1 MAKIQIPDNYEE
13 ALARK
18 EEVLKLINA
27 YSEALLNDTE
37 LPCSEEEIEL
47 LQEEY
52 SLLDEYVE
60 LTDVEKEAYS
70 INENVE
76 YVEVVEEDGTVT
88 KKVKLSFWDK
98 VNPFIFVYAVIIIIG
113 SLWFS
118 VQGIGIELINLFSVL
133 VEKFK
138 WDLSQLTMD
147 NLLVIFCCIVA
158 VYPILFVLFSFINA
172 RFICRKKETKLIG
185 YILLAFH
192 FVLILINYI
201 VVVVQL
207 IKVFE

>member
-70 INENVE
+70 VNDNVE

-113 SLWFS
+113 SLWFA
-118 VQGIGIELINLFSVL
+118 VQGIGIQFLNLFVTL
-133 VEKFK
+133 VEKFQ
-138 WDLSQLTMD
+138 WDFTNWSDKNVT
-147 NLLVIFCCIVA
+147 
-158 VYPILFVLFSFINA
+158 VLFSAIFAIYPLLFVIFSFLNA

-201 VVVVQL
+201 VV
-207 IKVFE
+207 INKIF

>member
-113 SLWFS
+113 SLWFA
-118 VQGIGIELINLFSVL
+118 VQGIGIQFLNLFVTL
-133 VEKFK
+133 VEKFH
-138 WDLSQLTMD
+138 WDFTNWTD
-147 NLLVIFCCIVA
+147 ENVK
-158 VYPILFVLFSFINA
+158 VLFSAIFAIYPLLFVIFSFLNA

-201 VVVVQL
+201 VV
-207 IKVFE
+207 INKIF

>member
-113 SLWFS
+113 SLWFA
-118 VQGIGIELINLFSVL
+118 VQGIGIQFLNLFVRL
-133 VEKFK
+133 VEKFQ
-138 WDLSQLTMD
+138 WDFTNWTDKNVTVLFSA
-147 NLLVIFCCIVA
+147 IFAI
-158 VYPILFVLFSFINA
+158 YPLLFVLFSFLNA

-201 VVVVQL
+201 VV
-207 IKVFE
+207 INKIF

>member
-113 SLWFS
+113 SLWFA
-118 VQGIGIELINLFSVL
+118 VQGIGIQFLNLFVTL
-133 VEKFK
+133 VEKYQ
-138 WDLSQLTMD
+138 WDFTNWSDD
-147 NLLVIFCCIVA
+147 NVT
-158 VYPILFVLFSFINA
+158 VLFSAIFAIYPLLFVIFSFLNA

-201 VVVVQL
+201 VV
-207 IKVFE
+207 INKIF

>member
-113 SLWFS
+113 SLWFA
-118 VQGIGIELINLFSVL
+118 VQGIGIQFLNLFVTL
-133 VEKFK
+133 VEKFQ
-138 WDLSQLTMD
+138 WDFTNWTDKNVTVLFSA
-147 NLLVIFCCIVA
+147 IFAI
-158 VYPILFVLFSFINA
+158 YPLLFVLFSFLNA

-201 VVVVQL
+201 VV
-207 IKVFE
+207 INKIF

>member
-70 INENVE
+70 INDNVE

-113 SLWFS
+113 SLWFA
-118 VQGIGIELINLFSVL
+118 VQGIGIQFLNLFVRL
-133 VEKFK
+133 VEKFQ
-138 WDLSQLTMD
+138 WDFTNWTDKNVTVLFSA
-147 NLLVIFCCIVA
+147 IFAI
-158 VYPILFVLFSFINA
+158 YPLLFVLFSFLNA
-172 RFICRKKETKLIG
+172 RFICRK
-185 YILLAFH
+185 
-192 FVLILINYI
+192 
-201 VVVVQL
+201 
-207 IKVFE
+207 

>member
-70 INENVE
+70 INDNVE

-113 SLWFS
+113 SLWFA
-118 VQGIGIELINLFSVL
+118 VQGIGIQFLNLFVTL
-133 VEKFK
+133 VEKFQ
-138 WDLSQLTMD
+138 WDFTNWSDD
-147 NLLVIFCCIVA
+147 NVT
-158 VYPILFVLFSFINA
+158 VLFSAIFAIYPLLFVIFSFLNA

-201 VVVVQL
+201 VV
-207 IKVFE
+207 INKIF

>member
-70 INENVE
+70 INDNVE

-113 SLWFS
+113 SLWFA
-118 VQGIGIELINLFSVL
+118 VQGIGIQFLNLFVTL
-133 VEKFK
+133 VEKFQ
-138 WDLSQLTMD
+138 WDFT
-147 NLLVIFCCIVA
+147 NWTEKNVT
-158 VYPILFVLFSFINA
+158 VLFSAIFAIYPLLFVIFSFLNA

-201 VVVVQL
+201 VV
-207 IKVFE
+207 INKIF

>member
-70 INENVE
+70 INDNVE

-113 SLWFS
+113 SLWFA
-118 VQGIGIELINLFSVL
+118 VQGIGIQFLNLFVRL
-133 VEKFK
+133 VEKFQ
-138 WDLSQLTMD
+138 WDFTNWTDKNVTVLFSA
-147 NLLVIFCCIVA
+147 IFAI
-158 VYPILFVLFSFINA
+158 YPLLFVLFSFLNA

-201 VVVVQL
+201 VVINKIFYE
-207 IKVFE
+207 IK

>member
-70 INENVE
+70 INDNVE

-113 SLWFS
+113 SLWFA
-118 VQGIGIELINLFSVL
+118 VQGIGIQFLNLFVRL
-133 VEKFK
+133 VEKFQ
-138 WDLSQLTMD
+138 WDFTNWTDKNVTVLFSA
-147 NLLVIFCCIVA
+147 IFAI
-158 VYPILFVLFSFINA
+158 YPLLFVLFSFLNA

-201 VVVVQL
+201 VV
-207 IKVFE
+207 INKIF

>member
-70 INENVE
+70 INDNVE
-76 YVEVVEEDGTVT
+76 YVEVVEEDGTIT

-113 SLWFS
+113 SLWFA
-118 VQGIGIELINLFSVL
+118 VQGIGIQFLNLFVTL
-133 VEKFK
+133 VEKFQ
-138 WDLSQLTMD
+138 WDFTNWTD
-147 NLLVIFCCIVA
+147 KNVT
-158 VYPILFVLFSFINA
+158 VLFSAIFAIYPLLFVIFSFLNA

-201 VVVVQL
+201 VV
-207 IKVFE
+207 INKIF

>member
-13 ALARK
+13 ALTRK

-113 SLWFS
+113 SLWFA
-118 VQGIGIELINLFSVL
+118 VQGIGIQFLNLFVTL
-133 VEKFK
+133 VEKFQ
-138 WDLSQLTMD
+138 WDFTNWSDD
-147 NLLVIFCCIVA
+147 NVTVLFSAIFAI
-158 VYPILFVLFSFINA
+158 YPLLFVLFSFLNA
-172 RFICRKKETKLIG
+172 IFICRKKETKLIG

-201 VVVVQL
+201 VV
-207 IKVFE
+207 INKIF

>member
-1 MAKIQIPDNYEE
+1 MAKIQIPDKYEE

-52 SLLDEYVE
+52 ELLDEYVE

-70 INENVE
+70 ANEKVE

-88 KKVKLSFWDK
+88 KKVKVSFWDK
-98 VNPFIFVYAVIIIIG
+98 VNPFIFVYAVVIIIG
-113 SLWFS
+113 SLWFAI
-118 VQGIGIELINLFSVL
+118 QGIGIQFLNLFVKL
-133 VEKFK
+133 VEKYQ
-138 WDLSQLTMD
+138 WDFTNWSDD
-147 NLLVIFCCIVA
+147 NVTLLFSCIFAIYPLLFVIF
-158 VYPILFVLFSFINA
+158 SFLNA
-172 RFICRKKETKLIG
+172 RFICRKKETKLIA

-201 VVVVQL
+201 VV
-207 IKVFE
+207 INKIF

>member
-70 INENVE
+70 INDNVE

-113 SLWFS
+113 SLWFA
-118 VQGIGIELINLFSVL
+118 VQGIGIQFLNLFVTL
-133 VEKFK
+133 VEKFQ
-138 WDLSQLTMD
+138 WDFTNWTD
-147 NLLVIFCCIVA
+147 KNVT
-158 VYPILFVLFSFINA
+158 VLFSAIFAIYPLLFVIFSFLNA

-201 VVVVQL
+201 VV
-207 IKVFE
+207 INKIF

>member
-60 LTDVEKEAYS
+60 LNDVEKEAYS
-70 INENVE
+70 INDNVE

-113 SLWFS
+113 SLWFA
-118 VQGIGIELINLFSVL
+118 VQGIGIQFLNLFVTL
-133 VEKFK
+133 VEKFQ
-138 WDLSQLTMD
+138 WDFTNWTEKNVTVLFSA
-147 NLLVIFCCIVA
+147 IFAI
-158 VYPILFVLFSFINA
+158 YPLLFVLFSFLNA

-201 VVVVQL
+201 VV
-207 IKVFE
+207 INKIF

>member
-70 INENVE
+70 INDNVE

-113 SLWFS
+113 SLWFA
-118 VQGIGIELINLFSVL
+118 VQGIGIQFLNLFVTL
-133 VEKFK
+133 VEKFQ
-138 WDLSQLTMD
+138 WDFTNWTDKNVTVLFSA
-147 NLLVIFCCIVA
+147 IFAI
-158 VYPILFVLFSFINA
+158 YPLLFVLFSFLNA

-201 VVVVQL
+201 VV
-207 IKVFE
+207 INKIF

>member
-70 INENVE
+70 INDNVE

-113 SLWFS
+113 SLWFA
-118 VQGIGIELINLFSVL
+118 VQGIGIQFLNLFVTL
-133 VEKFK
+133 VEKFQ
-138 WDLSQLTMD
+138 WDFTNWTEKNVTVLFSA
-147 NLLVIFCCIVA
+147 IFAI
-158 VYPILFVLFSFINA
+158 YPLLFVLFSFLNA

-201 VVVVQL
+201 VV
-207 IKVFE
+207 INKIF